1 MANAARKIDYEIDVL
16 ILNAGIMAIP
26 LTKTEDDFDMQM
38 GTNHLGHFAFA
49 GLIREKIKSRVVTI
63 SSQAHRMGSFAD
75 SSISSI
81 RDICLGRNQYSSCV
95 S

>member
-81 RDICLGRNQYSSCV
+81 RDICLGRNQYSPW
-95 S
+95 